1 MATRDMGT
9 YLIQSAT
16 DNSYKQL
23 LLLTWYVDGNANNTK
38 LLHTPVI
45 VL

>member
-1 MATRDMGT
+1 MAVRGMGT

-16 DNSYKQL
+16 DISYKQL
-23 LLLTWYVDGNANNTK
+23 LLLTWCVDGNANNTK
-38 LLHTPVI
+38 LPHTPVI